1 MRQVTRKGL
10 ITVAAA
16 SGVLAVTGGTAFAD
30 SGADG
35 KTADSPGVLAG
46 NTVQLP
52 INIPV
57 NLCGNTVNVVGLLN
71 PAAGNSCANVS
82 DGGSGDN
89 GGQDKPGGGAAAEG
103 SAKDSPGVGSGNV
116 IQLPIDVPVNA
127 CGNSVT
133 IGGLGN
139 GTEGNDCTNESG
151 PQTPPVN
158 EKPPVKPEKPVKP
171 GKPDT
176 PDVPA
181 TPDEPT
187 KPNEP
192 ETHVVT
198 PPKGSEQLART
209 GSETPIGIAVP
220 MSAGLLLAGA
230 VLYRRA
236 RQAA

>member
-52 INIPV
+52 IHIPV

-82 DGGSGDN
+82 DGGK
-89 GGQDKPGGGAAAEG
+89 GGNSHNGGGATAEG
-103 SAKDSPGVGSGNV
+103 SAKDSPGVGSGNL

-151 PQTPPVN
+151 PQKPPSN
-158 EKPPVKPEKPVKP
+158 EKPPTKPEEPGKP

-176 PDVPA
+176 PD
-181 TPDEPT
+181 TPDKPS

-192 ETHVVT
+192 ETHTVT
-198 PPKGSEQLART
+198 PPTGSDELART
-209 GSETPIGIAVP
+209 GSETPIGMAVP

-230 VLYRRA
+230 VLYRKA

>member
-82 DGGSGDN
+82 DGGNSDN
-89 GGQDKPGGGAAAEG
+89 GGKDKPGGGATAEG

-139 GTEGNDCTNESG
+139 GTEGNDCTNEAG
-151 PQTPPVN
+151 P
-158 EKPPVKPEKPVKP
+158 KPPVHEEPPAGPGKPEKPSKP

-176 PDVPA
+176 PDRPEK
-181 TPDEPT
+181 PS

-192 ETHVVT
+192 ETHTVT

>member
-82 DGGSGDN
+82 DSGNSGNSDN
-89 GGQDKPGGGAAAEG
+89 GGKDEPGGGATAEG

-139 GTEGNDCTNESG
+139 GTEGNDCTNEAG
-151 PQTPPVN
+151 P
-158 EKPPVKPEKPVKP
+158 KPPVDEEPPAGPEKPEKP

-176 PDVPA
+176 PDRPEK
-181 TPDEPT
+181 PS

-192 ETHVVT
+192 ETHTVT

-209 GSETPIGIAVP
+209 GAETPIGIAVP